1 MEVKDR
7 KKLYGVTPGS
17 PRWESM
23 SDKEKELRTE
33 ITRLR
38 FELRYY
44 KSKIRYY
51 KRYYGER

>member
-1 MEVKDR
+1 MEKDR